1 MTKAKE
7 PEVRF
12 KNTPP
17 FKLKKNPPN
26 RRFQGINLRKQ
37 FGFLPEVIVIERLT
51 NTNNAIFVRAVMTE
65 EAIKAEDAL
74 KSKEESEVKAKLDKL
89 EKK

>member
-1 MTKAKE
+1 MKKAKE
-7 PEVRF
+7 PQVRF
-12 KNTPP
+12 VNSPP

-37 FGFLPEVIVIERLT
+37 FGFLPEIIVIERILT
-51 NTNNAIFVRAVMTE
+51 TNNMIFVRAVMTE

-74 KSKEESEVKAKLDKL
+74 KAKEESEVKGKLDKL